1 MEWYLYPI
9 HWHMTATEWIAK
21 NPTKTLYIAAAL
33 IVGALVL

>member
-9 HWHMTATEWIAK
+9 HWHMLTTEYIAK
-21 NPTKTLYIAAAL
+21 NPTKALYISVAL